1 MLTVHVSDTPIEALR
16 TTARVEQLKRELLDA
31 PHTETDALAHIARRA
46 YEAHADAPAVLR
58 RAYAFADQ
66 LRQMPLYVRKDEL
79 LAGNRTPALCA
90 QNKVPREWWAARN
103 DPRTGASVMQY
114 EAAEVYPEFLRHI
127 SPETLAAQ
135 EELLSGYPAGSA
147 GGFGHIIAGYDAL
160 LDMGAKAIAERA
172 RQAWEDTPS
181 EDTEARDSR
190 LAMAIAWEAFSEW
203 GGRYAEIV
211 ARQAEVEACPRRRAE
226 LMQMRETLSRVPAER
241 PETFREALQAV
252 TLMQFALL
260 LEQPNGG
267 SISMG
272 GIDRVLYPY
281 LREDLKAGRLT
292 WAEAEELVDSFYVK
306 LMENAVWPRE
316 VVMFANLSIGGR
328 DSDGADAVNDL
339 SLIFL
344 ESTARIRSTHPMLS
358 VRWHPDID
366 RAFFDRVCELLR
378 MGMGLPALFSD
389 PIYEAVLEDWGM
401 SHEEAARYGIVG
413 CVEPAVMGLVH
424 GQTLGGHVNLL
435 MCLELAMN
443 DGRTLLTDRQLGPRT
458 GRFED
463 FHNIEDLWTAY
474 TQQVEYACR
483 LNAEAVN
490 AVDAAQ
496 RACYGYPFMSG
507 SMAGAIEAG
516 RDLSRGVKVNMPT
529 VCMVGVSNVA
539 DAMLAIE
546 EVIYERRRFS
556 PDMLMAALRQNYD
569 GYEVLRRAMLNVKEK
584 FGNGSERAVACFN
597 RLSAIQQ
604 TALDRWAGPRGGR
617 LTSGLWATTW
627 HVRMGEKTGASADG
641 RHAKEPLV
649 DGIGAVTGRAH
660 NGPTAVALDVA
671 GIDARRL
678 WQGGYTFNLKFN
690 KALLNGPDGV
700 RRLSAFIH
708 AFFMEN
714 GMQMQINTIDKATL
728 IEAQRDPEHHADL
741 IVRVAGFSAY
751 FCALDK
757 GVQDEI
763 ISRSEHAI

>member
-1 MLTVHVSDTPIEALR
+1 MLTVRVSDRPIESLR
-16 TTARVEQLKRELLDA
+16 TTPRVERLRQELLDA
-31 PHTETDALAHIARRA
+31 PHTETDALATIARRE
-46 YEAHADAPAVLR
+46 YEAHAGEPAVLR
-58 RAYAFADQ
+58 RAYAFAAQ
-66 LRQMPLYVRKDEL
+66 LREMPLYVRGGEL
-79 LAGNRTPALCA
+79 LVGNRTPALCA
-90 QNKVPREWWAARN
+90 QNVVPRQWWAARN
-103 DPRTGASVMQY
+103 DPRTGSSIMQY
-114 EAAEVYPEFLRHI
+114 EAAEVYPEFLRHLT
-127 SPETLAAQ
+127 PEMLAAQ

-147 GGFGHIIAGYDAL
+147 GGFGHIIAGYDML
-160 LDMGAKAIAERA
+160 IEEGAAAIARRA
-172 RQAWEDTPS
+172 RKAWEETPA
-181 EDTEARDSR
+181 EQAEARDSR
-190 LAMAIAWEAFSEW
+190 LAMAIAWEAFADW
-203 GGRYAEIV
+203 GGRYA
-211 ARQAEVEACPRRRAE
+211 QMLAEMAEAEADPARRAE
-226 LMQMRETLSRVPAER
+226 LIQMRDTLRRVPARR
-241 PETFREALQAV
+241 PENFREALQAL
-252 TLMQFALL
+252 TLMQFAVL

-272 GIDRVLYPY
+272 GIDRTLYPL
-281 LREDLKAGRLT
+281 LRADLDAGRLS

-306 LMENAVWPRE
+306 LMENAIWPRE

-328 DSDGADAVNDL
+328 DADAADAVNDL

-358 VRWHPDID
+358 VRWHPGID
-366 RAFFDRVCELLR
+366 PAFFGRVCELLR

-389 PIYEAVLEDWGM
+389 PIYEAVLEEWGL

-463 FHNIEDLWTAY
+463 FESMEALWEAY
-474 TQQVEYACR
+474 TRQVEHACR
-483 LNAEAVN
+483 VNAEAVN

-496 RACYGYPFMSG
+496 RKCYGYPFMSA

-516 RDLSRGVKVNMPT
+516 RDISRGVRVNMPT

-539 DAMLAIE
+539 DAMLAVE
-546 EVIYERRRFS
+546 EVIFNRRRFAAGA
-556 PDMLMAALRQNYD
+556 LMEALRSDYE
-569 GYEVLRRAMLNVKEK
+569 GYEVLRRALLNVGEK

-597 RLSAIQQ
+597 RLSEIQQ
-604 TALDRWAGPRGGR
+604 TALDRYAGPRGGR

-641 RHAKEPLV
+641 RHAREPLV

-671 GIDARRL
+671 GIDAERL

-690 KALLNGPDGV
+690 KALLSGPDGV
-700 RRLSAFIH
+700 RRLGAFVD
-708 AFFMEN
+708 AFFRER
-714 GMQMQINTIDKATL
+714 GMQLQINTIDRDTL

-751 FCALDK
+751 FCALDR

-763 ISRSEHAI
+763 ISRAEHAL